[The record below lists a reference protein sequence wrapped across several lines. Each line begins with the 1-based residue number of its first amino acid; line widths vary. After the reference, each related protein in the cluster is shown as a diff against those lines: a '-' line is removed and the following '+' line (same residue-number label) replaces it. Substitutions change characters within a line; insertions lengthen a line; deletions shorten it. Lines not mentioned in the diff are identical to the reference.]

1 MSIQDELARRYLGR
15 RVRNLGRRVRSEQGV
30 EGRITEIDHE
40 NALLKVEFLPNQSFG
55 LFFKHCWYDLSAF
68 QGERKVFT
76 IVKPRMKPVKG
87 GLWVCMPEGGKWAFS
102 FRTMEQAYVHYCITY
117 GEPVPK
123 DMMDNFLGVTV

>member
-15 RVRNLGRRVRSEQGV
+15 RVRNLGKRVRSEQGV

-68 QGERKVFT
+68 QGEHKLFT
-76 IVKPRMKPVKG
+76 IIKPRMKPV
-87 GLWVCMPEGGKWAFS
+87 EGGRWACFPAGDS
-102 FRTMEQAYVHYCITY
+102 CAFAFASMEQAYVHYCLMY
-117 GEPVPK
+117 GEPAPSELVDK
-123 DMMDNFLGVTV
+123 YIRNV